1 MNLTV
6 NNSFRF
12 RKKTT
17 KQSIRTTYVLNQSSN
32 NLRETTK
39 FNRSDSSK
47 LNYNQDIQL
56 LKIFDT
62 TSSKLIIFC
71 YPLRRIAIL

>member
-12 RKKTT
+12 RKETT

-39 FNRSDSSK
+39 FNRSDSPK
-47 LNYNQDIQL
+47 LNYNQDI
-56 LKIFDT
+56 
-62 TSSKLIIFC
+62 
-71 YPLRRIAIL
+71 